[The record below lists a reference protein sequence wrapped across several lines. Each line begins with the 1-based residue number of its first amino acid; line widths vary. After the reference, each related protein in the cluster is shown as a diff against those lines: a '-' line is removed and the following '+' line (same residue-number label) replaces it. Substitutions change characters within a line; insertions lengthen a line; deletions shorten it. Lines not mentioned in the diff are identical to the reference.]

1 MDFFTSCLHK
11 LLLPVGLLL
20 LLAGCESDVSS
31 QKEAP
36 LPEVQVYIDA
46 DNQIY
51 VNEERHHITRIQPLV
66 EDLRAQHPE
75 GIRFRIVADDKS
87 NIMIVNELCRY
98 IHPHP
103 LQFASAE

>member
-1 MDFFTSCLHK
+1 MDFFTSHLHK
-11 LLLPVGLLL
+11 LLLSIGLLL

-31 QKEAP
+31 QQEAP

-51 VNEERHHITRIQPLV
+51 VNDEKHHIARIQPLV
-66 EDLRAQHPE
+66 EDLRAQYPA
-75 GIRFRIVADDKS
+75 GIRFRIVADDESSIKV
-87 NIMIVNELCRY
+87 VNELCRY